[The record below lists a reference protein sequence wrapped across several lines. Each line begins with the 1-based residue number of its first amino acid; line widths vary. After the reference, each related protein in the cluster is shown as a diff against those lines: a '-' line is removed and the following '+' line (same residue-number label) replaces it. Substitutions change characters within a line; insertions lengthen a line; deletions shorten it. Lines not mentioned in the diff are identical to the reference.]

1 LPRPKTKEELIEV
14 STVNFHRLIEY
25 IEQFSQ
31 TDQEKEFREG
41 TMNRRIRD
49 VLCHL
54 HHWHLLMLDWYR
66 EGMNGNKP
74 SMPAEGYT
82 WKTTPALNL
91 WIFES
96 YQETSLEESK
106 YLVKKGFSN
115 LQKLI
120 VSHSNEELFT
130 KKLYSWTGTTS
141 LGSYLISATSS
152 HYEWAYHLIK
162 KGMKTS

>member
-1 LPRPKTKEELIEV
+1 
-14 STVNFHRLIEY
+14 
-25 IEQFSQ
+25 
-31 TDQEKEFREG
+31 
-41 TMNRRIRD
+41 MNRRIRY

-82 WKTTPALNL
+82 WKTTPTLNL
-91 WIFES
+91 WLFES
-96 YQETSLEESK
+96 YQNTSLEESK
-106 YLVKKGFSN
+106 YLVKKGFYN

-130 KKLYSWTGTTS
+130 KKTLLLDGNNLAWILSNFGYIETLWVG
-141 LGSYLISATSS
+141 LQLDQKRN
-152 HYEWAYHLIK
+152 ENLLIK
-162 KGMKTS
+162 SQMPYRVSFSLQLS

>member
-1 LPRPKTKEELIEV
+1 M
-14 STVNFHRLIEY
+14 STTHFHRLIEY

-41 TMNRRIRD
+41 TMNRRIRG
-49 VLCHL
+49 VLCYL

-96 YQETSLEESK
+96 YQDTSLEESK
-106 YLVKKGFSN
+106 YLVKKGFYN

-130 KKLYSWTGTTS
+130 KKTLLLDGNNLAWILSNFCHIEP
-141 LGSYLISATSS
+141 L
-152 HYEWAYHLIK
+152 
-162 KGMKTS
+162 